1 MIHIGNGGVW
11 ILRKSMDIN
20 NILTE
25 LLLIIKAVR
34 I

>member
-1 MIHIGNGGVW
+1 MIHTGNGGVW

-25 LLLIIKAVR
+25 L
-34 I
+34 